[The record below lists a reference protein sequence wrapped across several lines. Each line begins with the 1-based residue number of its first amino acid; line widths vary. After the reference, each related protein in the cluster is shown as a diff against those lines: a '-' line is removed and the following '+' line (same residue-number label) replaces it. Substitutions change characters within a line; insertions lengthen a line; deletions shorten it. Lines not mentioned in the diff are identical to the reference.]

1 MKRNMINEEP
11 LDLAMYE
18 PIDSEFRERA
28 RMDWSVEEKGIRMY
42 GLTWKYILLS
52 IEDDKP

>member
-18 PIDSEFRERA
+18 PINSEFRERV

-42 GLTWKYILLS
+42 GLPWKYILLS
-52 IEDDKP
+52 IEDDRQ

>member
-18 PIDSEFRERA
+18 PINSEFRERV

-42 GLTWKYILLS
+42 GIPWKYILLS